1 MIPFMC
7 SARTLEP
14 EAPRPAA
21 TLILV
26 REGAEAPEVLLMKR
40 GASARFMP
48 GAYVFAGGAVDPGDA
63 TPEAYALSPD
73 LSDERASAQLKV
85 AAHGLS
91 YYVAAARE
99 ALEECGLL
107 MAYDASG
114 AIVNLTHWEEAQLHA
129 LRNQVN
135 RQHLNLPQLCRA
147 QGWRLALDR
156 LYYFAHWITP
166 PGSKLRFDTRFFIC
180 RAPEHQTASLA
191 SDEMAE
197 LIWRTAVA
205 ALRESNAGHLTLM
218 HATREMLKE
227 VADFAHVDTLLE
239 YARQPREITTVLPT
253 FPVGNLN

>member
-1 MIPFMC
+1 M
-7 SARTLEP
+7 EP
-14 EAPRPAA
+14 ATPRPAA

-40 GASARFMP
+40 GAGARFMP

-63 TPEAYALSPD
+63 SAEAYALSHD
-73 LSDERASAQLKV
+73 LSDERASANLKV
-85 AAHGLS
+85 AEHGLS

-114 AIVNLTHWEEAQLHA
+114 SIVDLTQWEEARLHT

-135 RQHLNLPQLCRA
+135 RQHLHLPQLCRA
-147 QGWRLALDR
+147 QGWRLALDQ
-156 LYYFAHWITP
+156 LLYFAHWITP
-166 PGSKLRFDTRFFIC
+166 PGAQLRFDTRFFIC

-191 SDEMAE
+191 SEEMSQ
-197 LIWRTAVA
+197 LIWRTAAA
-205 ALRESNAGHLTLM
+205 ALKEGDAGHITLV

-227 VADFAHVDTLLE
+227 IADFAHVETLLE
-239 YARQPREITTVLPT
+239 YARQPRDITTVLPT
-253 FPVGNLN
+253 FPVSNLKLPP